1 MYQYLLNRPNKA
13 NEEISHKFISLSLFL
28 KVTTS
33 LNLLSIIQKEENVLA
48 FLGVMLTKSVILDIL
63 FLSNHNIHKSL
74 CGLCFWASDPLI
86 ERF

>member
-33 LNLLSIIQKEENVLA
+33 LNFLLIIQKEENILA
-48 FLGVMLTKSVILDIL
+48 FSGGMQRNWLVII
-63 FLSNHNIHKSL
+63 FLWQIA
-74 CGLCFWASDPLI
+74 GI
-86 ERF
+86 I